1 VTTRTFDL
9 TDQQGEPGPAP
20 QSGEALPERPQQL
33 PEPGAGLAE
42 SPGAALSSSDSPY
55 DLLRARVQSRTAP
68 KPVEYEVPRLDGCS
82 VLYDVSFE
90 WEQLQAWRM
99 AARDPE
105 TGIPDPMR
113 VALTVMTNSCRAIR
127 FNGKTVRLNGEPRR
141 FHHDDIQDM
150 LGAAGTAD
158 AVRKLYANDAHVLIT
173 GEKIVAAAG
182 YGDVVAVRREED
194 PTSGS
199 SGA

>member
-9 TDQQGEPGPAP
+9 TEPAGEPGEVEP
-20 QSGEALPERPQQL
+20 QTAEALPERE
-33 PEPGAGLAE
+33 PEPGAGLVE
-42 SPGAALSSSDSPY
+42 TPGAATLSSESPY
-55 DLLRARVQSRTAP
+55 DLLRARVQSRVAP
-68 KPVEYEVPRLDGCS
+68 RPVECVVPRLDGCT
-82 VLYDVSFE
+82 VLYSIDFE

-105 TGIPDPMR
+105 TGVPDPMR
-113 VALTVMTNSCRAIR
+113 VALTVMTNTCREIR
-127 FNGKTVRLNGEPRR
+127 FNGRTVRLHGEPRR
-141 FHHDDIQDM
+141 FHHDDIQEM
-150 LGAAGTAD
+150 LGAVGTAD

-182 YGDVVAVRREED
+182 YGDVVTARREED